1 MTLARACAVPAF
13 ILMFDH
19 PGWAVSLFIGAMITD
34 ALDGIIARRTHT
46 QSTMGVIL
54 DPLADKL
61 LLVSAFV
68 MLFRHHQLPE
78 WWLPLVLGRD
88 LFIVTGW
95 TVVYLLTKEVMMPT
109 LMGKLA
115 NVAQTTTVILL
126 LIPWKFPGMFQ
137 VVGVVMAAATAASG
151 VEYLWRGSWTLWK
164 WGRSRATAK
173 V

>member
-1 MTLARACAVPAF
+1 MTLARACVVPAF

-46 QSTMGVIL
+46 QSTMGAVL

-95 TVVYLLTKEVMMPT
+95 TVVFLLTKEVMMPT
-109 LMGKLA
+109 MMGKLA
-115 NVAQTTTVILL
+115 NVMQTTTVILL
-126 LIPWKFPGMFQ
+126 LIPWKFPGVFEA
-137 VVGVVMAAATAASG
+137 VGVMMAAATAASG
-151 VEYLWRGSWTLWK
+151 MEYLWRGVRTLWC
-164 WGRSRATAK
+164 WTRSRG
-173 V
+173 VVNV